1 MGGPGILA
9 SFLHSCLDW
18 YQDQDGWWLVPE
30 LTIPYHF
37 GQDTH
42 KSMLTPLDWL
52 KLQRS
57 NAVKVKKNQ
66 RYLLRQ
72 CNQIQKAPNQLSAIP
87 VFFLKKKKHSLSYCK
102 AEQPRADGWILIFS
116 IKRTRNWLGVDMHA
130 YQSGTITFMNVSMS
144 KSHVRISDAMRT
156 NSWEKKKEIHFIA
169 RGIEFAGLPSL
180 CRCSTGMNAPSRYW
194 L

>member
-18 YQDQDGWWLVPE
+18 HQDQDGWWLVPE

-87 VFFLKKKKHSLSYCK
+87 VFF
-102 AEQPRADGWILIFS
+102 F
-116 IKRTRNWLGVDMHA
+116 
-130 YQSGTITFMNVSMS
+130 
-144 KSHVRISDAMRT
+144 
-156 NSWEKKKEIHFIA
+156 KKKETQFKLLQSRTTEGRWLNSHFLNKEDQKLAWGWYA
-169 RGIEFAGLPSL
+169 RLSIRNHHVHECKHVQKPCQDIGCDAHKLLRKEKRNTLYS
-180 CRCSTGMNAPSRYW
+180 
-194 L
+194 

>member
-87 VFFLKKKKHSLSYCK
+87 VFFLKKETQFKLLQSRTTEGRWLNSHFLNKEDQKLAWAVFSSTKISTKTSHLHHISITSKH
-102 AEQPRADGWILIFS
+102 
-116 IKRTRNWLGVDMHA
+116 
-130 YQSGTITFMNVSMS
+130 
-144 KSHVRISDAMRT
+144 
-156 NSWEKKKEIHFIA
+156 
-169 RGIEFAGLPSL
+169 
-180 CRCSTGMNAPSRYW
+180 
-194 L
+194 

>member
-1 MGGPGILA
+1 MVGGKTLRADPCPRSSGFQFSCVHRSLYDSFLVVHDKLTNILSSSALHAPASGSDYCRPCIVPCCCMHQNQKFRTKMGGPGILA

-87 VFFLKKKKHSLSYCK
+87 VFF
-102 AEQPRADGWILIFS
+102 F
-116 IKRTRNWLGVDMHA
+116 
-130 YQSGTITFMNVSMS
+130 
-144 KSHVRISDAMRT
+144 
-156 NSWEKKKEIHFIA
+156 
-169 RGIEFAGLPSL
+169 
-180 CRCSTGMNAPSRYW
+180 
-194 L
+194 